1 MGDGEPPEWDRL
13 PSATIPMMGVLPEH
27 RGRGYVDDLL
37 AAGTAAAQRKGY
49 VSMLDPVDTLNS
61 PMDAAMVRGGHR
73 RGVRPWHVWHPR
85 TWL

>member
-1 MGDGEPPEWDRL
+1 
-13 PSATIPMMGVLPEH
+13 MMGVLPEH